1 MICCCHLL
9 CKVGFFCCC
18 SFLHMLIHLFD
29 VAAFRRLCVVP
40 LLRPNPPCWQERW
53 CVLAVACTGAA
64 CFFFCYCSKPFAELN
79 GCFHYLTISKAV
91 SPYLNRWLPLNWT
104 TQLALSQQP
113 CWSSTEPSVSSTNAW
128 WSQCEAGDWIIAQ
141 LRHLAGLLGNWYQPG
156 GCCRSSNTRGGQ
168 DLIHLFPVGLSN
180 MDVLPHF

>member
-1 MICCCHLL
+1 MQGG
-9 CKVGFFCCC
+9 VFF
-18 SFLHMLIHLFD
+18 SSLRILIHLFG

-40 LLRPNPPCWQERW
+40 LLKPNPPPLLTGEMFLLW
-53 CVLAVACTGAA
+53 LALGRR
-64 CFFFCYCSKPFAELN
+64 FFFFCSKPFAELN
-79 GCFHYLTISKAV
+79 GCSHYLTISKAV
-91 SPYLNRWLPLNWT
+91 SPYLNRWLPLNRM

-113 CWSSTEPSVSSTNAW
+113 WCSFTDPSVSSTNAW
-128 WSQCEAGDWIIAQ
+128 WSQCETGDWIIAQ
-141 LRHLAGLLGNWYQPG
+141 LRHLASLLSNWYQPG